1 MSGAIPRILLVETGT
16 TCAKFLK
23 QSGFKVVMAHRL
35 SSGLKK
41 LKAHHFDLVLLD
53 LSLPDSRGI
62 GTFTQFDKLLPQLP
76 IVVLADEKEE
86 KLAARTV
93 QMGAQDYLLKSQLNS
108 SLLLSSIRKAMDRNS
123 GPGLHGSEGFLLQAL
138 MDNIPDAIYFKDLR
152 SRYLMINRSK
162 ARKHGLS
169 DPLEARGKS
178 DADYFSEPHARQAL
192 ADEQEI
198 LRTGKPIENFE
209 EVETWP
215 DGGET
220 WASTTKVP
228 LRNQSGQLV
237 GTFGISRD
245 ITKRKQ
251 AEQALAEST
260 HLLREKTRQIEDELK
275 MARELQL
282 AMLPQKFPV
291 ISGGDP
297 GHENTLEYFTFF
309 HPSGAV
315 SGDFF
320 DVIALS
326 PGSVGV
332 FICDVM
338 GHDVRA
344 ALVTGMMRAQV
355 EDLSLTA
362 ADPGHL
368 LSQINDAL
376 FSVFQQT
383 GSTMFATAFYLVA
396 DLNAGQLSYA
406 SAAHPDPLQFHRRS
420 PGSGLPENNLDGQKG
435 PALGLFQ
442 EASFPTCRR
451 QIETG
456 DIIMLFTDGLIEAEG
471 RDQKIFSREHLIA
484 TVRKHAGLPTRK
496 MFPQV
501 LAEIRKFSGRNQFDD
516 DVCLVGIEV
525 KPLKSR

>member
-1 MSGAIPRILLVETGT
+1 MLERSE
-16 TCAKFLK
+16 FE
-23 QSGFKVVMAHRL
+23 VVRAHRL

-41 LKAHHFDLVLLD
+41 LKARRFDLVLVE
-53 LSLPDSRGI
+53 LSLPDSRGL
-62 GTFTQFDKLLPQLP
+62 GTFIRLDKLAAQTPM
-76 IVVLADEKEE
+76 VVLADADDE
-86 KLAARTV
+86 KLAARTI
-93 QMGAQDYLLKSQLNS
+93 QMGAQDYLLKSQLS
-108 SLLLSSIRKAMDRNS
+108 GPLLLSSIRKAMDRKL
-123 GPGLHGSEGFLLQAL
+123 GREVHGSAGFLLQAL

-162 ARKHGLS
+162 ARKHGLT
-169 DPLEARGKS
+169 DPLAARGKS
-178 DADYFSEPHARQAL
+178 DADYFSTPHARQAL
-192 ADEQEI
+192 ADERHI

-215 DGGET
+215 DGSET

-245 ITKRKQ
+245 ITKRKH

-260 HLLREKTRQIEDELK
+260 RQLHEKTRQIEDELK

-282 AMLPQKFPV
+282 AMLPQKFPPV
-291 ISGGDP
+291 SGGKS
-297 GHENTLEYFTFF
+297 GHKSTLEFFTFF

-320 DVIALS
+320 DVVALS
-326 PGSVGV
+326 PTAVGV

-344 ALVTGMMRAQV
+344 ALVTGMMRALV
-355 EDLSLTA
+355 EDLSVKA

-368 LSQINDAL
+368 LSLINDAL
-376 FSVFQQT
+376 FSVFQQA

-396 DLNAGQLSYA
+396 DLDTGQLCYA
-406 SAAHPDPLQFHRRS
+406 SAAHPDPVQFNRL
-420 PGSGLPENNLDGQKG
+420 PGKVDLPGNTLDGRKG

-451 QIETG
+451 KIEAG
-456 DIIMLFTDGLIEAEG
+456 DIIMLFTDGLIEVEG
-471 RDQKIFSREHLIA
+471 RNQKLFSREHLA
-484 TVRKHAGLPTRK
+484 AAVRKHAGLPTKK
-496 MFPQV
+496 MFSRV
-501 LAEIRKFSGRNQFDD
+501 LAQIRKFSARNQFDD
-516 DVCLVGIEV
+516 DVCLVGLEV